1 MNKLQPKHLQKG
13 DTIGIM
19 APSGPFHHKNLQHA
33 IPFFHGLGLHTKF
46 GEHIYESY
54 GYLAGSDDER
64 LHDFET
70 MIKDEEIKAI
80 IFARGGY
87 GVGRIVPRIDFNAI
101 QEHPKII
108 WGYSDITYL
117 HIAIRQKTGLVTFHG
132 PMAAS
137 DIGKDNFDD
146 LSKGMF
152 QQLFEPSVL
161 TY

>member
-1 MNKLQPKHLQKG
+1 
-13 DTIGIM
+13 
-19 APSGPFHHKNLQHA
+19 
-33 IPFFHGLGLHTKF
+33 
-46 GEHIYESY
+46 
-54 GYLAGSDDER
+54 
-64 LHDFET
+64 DFET

-161 TY
+161 TYNETISPLEVYAPGEGSGELVGGNLSLIVSTIGTPYEIDTRDK